1 MLLCTTRKET
11 STNRTISA
19 HTRGRQPVFFFG
31 NCADKCRDT
40 LKHPNAHFIEGIVPK
55 ASNMLPLAE
64 RALALNETEDVAYY
78 EPFYLKQFVAGKSRN
93 LLNG

>member
-1 MLLCTTRKET
+1 M
-11 STNRTISA
+11 
-19 HTRGRQPVFFFG
+19 
-31 NCADKCRDT
+31 
-40 LKHPNAHFIEGIVPK
+40 PK